1 MFRIGDFS
9 RLSQISVKALRYYDE
24 IGLLKPT
31 YVDNATGYRYYSA
44 DLLPRL
50 NRILVF
56 KELGFSLAQIRD
68 LLWGELPPDKARDIL
83 QIKQREIERNIERE
97 QSRLIQVETWLAQI
111 EQEGHIP
118 VYEVAI
124 KSVAPQIVAAV
135 RDSLASYSEADH
147 LFDEINSHIKKHDA
161 TGRKAARWHACAAQ
175 DRSIDCEAMIFLKS
189 PIPES
194 RRVKVYELP
203 ASLMACVIHKG
214 SDEAS
219 CQAYSFARSWIRS
232 NGYKIN
238 GPNRELYWRGGVEED
253 DSSSVTEIQFPVHH
267 R

>member
-68 LLWGELPPDKARDIL
+68 LLWGELPADKARDIL
-83 QIKQREIERNIERE
+83 QIKQREIEQNIERE

-111 EQEGHIP
+111 EQQGRIP
-118 VYEVAI
+118 AYEVAV
-124 KSVAPQIVAAV
+124 KLVAPQMVASV
-135 RDSLASYSEADH
+135 RDSLDCYAEAGH
-147 LFDEINSHIKKHDA
+147 LFDEINSHIKKYDVAVRH
-161 TGRKAARWHACAAQ
+161 AALWHTCAGQA
-175 DRSIDCEAMIFLKS
+175 RSIDCEAVVFLKS
-189 PIPES
+189 PVAES

-219 CQAYSFARSWIRS
+219 SQAYSFARSWIRS
-232 NGYKIN
+232 NSYKVN
-238 GPNRELYWRGGVEED
+238 GPSRELYWRGGVEED
-253 DSSSVTEIQFPVHH
+253 DTSSVTEIQFPVHH
-267 R
+267 A